1 MVSASCMTISRRFR
15 GKAFVEESVKFV
27 LGPKLS
33 KMNGGWMTMT
43 LPTMIKTLRKIDRH
57 VRALLRIIL
66 SMKTLNTGEVKL
78 TTMRSP
84 IGIKGTAVRKAKLIV
99 ETKNP

>member
-1 MVSASCMTISRRFR
+1 MTSLRMLR

-43 LPTMIKTLRKIDRH
+43 LPTMIKTLRKIERH
-57 VRALLRIIL
+57 VRGLLRIIL
-66 SMKTLNTGEVKL
+66 SMKTLNTGEVKQ

-84 IGIKGTAVRKAKLIV
+84 IGIKGTAVRNAKLAV
-99 ETKNP
+99 EIQNP